1 MAPWNVLRPGRSWV
15 VKLAYVVGACLSGC
29 LRPLCSWDL
38 RTNTYSKPRHKF
50 VAHSAE
56 VNSLSFNPYSE
67 FTLATASSDTVRPS
81 LLR

>member
-1 MAPWNVLRPGRSWV
+1 MTAI
-15 VKLAYVVGACLSGC
+15 
-29 LRPLCSWDL
+29 PLCSWDL

-67 FTLATASSDTVRPS
+67 FTLATASTDTVRPFGPS
-81 LLR
+81 